1 MPDRQAEEAASP
13 PTWKAML
20 VKWLGLLP
28 ALFAVAYTIQWLPI
42 DPPLWG
48 KLLLETTVLVPLL
61 NYVISP
67 AMKWLFE
74 DWLYKGMESERRDV
88 SVMD

>member
-1 MPDRQAEEAASP
+1 
-13 PTWKAML
+13 ML

-28 ALFAVAYTIQWLPI
+28 ALFAVAYAIQWLPV

-74 DWLYKGMESERRDV
+74 GWLYKDV
-88 SVMD
+88 EGNRGGVRIGE